1 MSDPTI
7 TQVMRL
13 VQSAQDQVRH
23 EFLELTGRDL
33 NPAGGLEQLNL
44 ILAYRLSQSEL
55 LCANRL
61 FGQFMAL
68 ESLARQLTIDRL
80 ETDRQGDHHGE
91 TQDQSNRSA

>member
-7 TQVMRL
+7 AQVMRF
-13 VQSAQDQVRH
+13 VQSAQDQTRH
-23 EFLELTGRDL
+23 EFLELTGRHL
-33 NPAGGLEQLNL
+33 NPTGGLEQLNL
-44 ILAYRLSQSEL
+44 VLAYRLSQPEL
-55 LCANRL
+55 LRANRL

-68 ESLARQLTIDRL
+68 GSLTRQLTTDHL